1 MVEGT
6 NVANEEINKREE
18 DIHQLKIEN
27 DRRGKESIKAM
38 QKYQQLVEEIKLK
51 DNLISEFRK
60 KT

>member
-1 MVEGT
+1 LVEGT
-6 NVANEEINKREE
+6 NVANEEIDKRDE

-51 DNLISEFRK
+51 DNLISEFQK

>member
-1 MVEGT
+1 VEGT
-6 NVANEEINKREE
+6 NVANEEIDKRDE

-51 DNLISEFRK
+51 DNLISEFQK